1 MLKPKF
7 ISIVSVFASCVLL
20 MVASP
25 PLLAQTDRDDRGVVG
40 DVDGDGDVDLSDLG
54 ILLAAWL
61 SEPGDPNWYPGADL
75 DGDGDVDQS
84 DLGILMGDWG

>member
-1 MLKPKF
+1 MSKPKR
-7 ISIVSVFASCVLL
+7 ISIVFAITGCTLL
-20 MVASP
+20 MGAP
-25 PLLAQTDRDDRGVVG
+25 PSLLAQTDRDDRGVVG